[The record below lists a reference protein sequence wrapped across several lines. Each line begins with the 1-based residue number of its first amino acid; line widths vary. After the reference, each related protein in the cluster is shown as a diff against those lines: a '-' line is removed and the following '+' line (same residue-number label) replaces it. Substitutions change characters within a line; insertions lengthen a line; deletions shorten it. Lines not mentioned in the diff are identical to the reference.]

1 MLKPNDGSAGLVARK
16 QLLPALIAFLA
27 FLILSSHLSAQKS
40 KEPFYTQ
47 TTRAVIRLEHY
58 EDIKKEGQTNPSRV
72 RKSDGTGFFV
82 LTPDALF
89 VVTAAHVARK
99 DYDLHA
105 RVPVLLDPTGETM
118 MKELKLPRSRWVFH
132 PDIGDEETHPVDVA
146 VMKLPPLS
154 GAGVVAFRY
163 CPQNC
168 PEDEY
173 NQLEKDPDPPQEVLV
188 FGFPLNIGFQ
198 LREPRPMGRQGMV
211 ALKADERFLVLKGK
225 YVEAKAFLMDI
236 KMFGGNSGSPI
247 LTMPGLGRKMYLFG
261 LVFGTNVNLDFA
273 IGEPASRI
281 REVLDQARNQSIA
294 FQAWDQLN

>member
-1 MLKPNDGSAGLVARK
+1 MATRK
-16 QLLPALIAFLA
+16 QTRSVSLIFLA
-27 FLILSSHLSAQKS
+27 LLILSSHLLAQKS

-47 TTRAVIRLEHY
+47 TTRGVIRLEHY

-72 RKSDGTGFFV
+72 RKRDGTGFFV

-105 RVPVLLDPTGETM
+105 RVPVLLDSTGETM

-132 PDIGDEETHPVDVA
+132 PDVGDKERHPVDVA

-163 CPQNC
+163 CPENC
-168 PEDEY
+168 PKDEY

-211 ALKADERFLVLKGK
+211 ALKSEESFLRVKGK
-225 YVEAKAFLMDI
+225 YVEARAFLMDI
-236 KMFGGNSGSPI
+236 KMFDGNSGSPI
-247 LTMPGLGRKMYLFG
+247 LTMPGLGRTMYLFG
-261 LVFGTNVNLDFA
+261 LVFATNVNLDFA
-273 IGEPASRI
+273 IGEPTSRI
-281 REVLDQARNQSIA
+281 REVLDQARNQSID